1 MLETNLSNRI
11 DAFIEA
17 NKDAV
22 LRDIKTLVA
31 INSVEAAALPGKP
44 FGEGVDKA
52 LCAALS
58 MAQNMGLCAHNL
70 DGYFGY
76 ADLAGES
83 ETQIAAITH
92 LDVVPQGNGWTSDPF
107 CMQRRE
113 GYIIGRGVADD
124 KGPAVLTLYAAKFL
138 KESGETLP
146 YTLRLLFGTNE
157 ETGMEGLTYYQSKF
171 ADPAFCFTP
180 DGSFPVCYGEKGI
193 YSGQFYSQK
202 LSGNLVDFSGGI
214 ASNVIPDRAFALVKA
229 DAATLQNTENI
240 TVTTENGLARIAA
253 VGIGGH
259 AAHPAGTVN
268 AIGLVVNYLLDHALC
283 SAEETEYLT
292 LLRDVF
298 ASTDGSTLGIAANDG
313 VFDPLT
319 CIGGIIEM
327 KDGVLSQDINIRFPT
342 DTNAAK
348 LTAALSEKASRAN
361 ATFAPAPRACEPF
374 YIDPK
379 LPVIQTLI
387 DTYNEV
393 TGKQEKPFTMGGGT
407 YARHFQSAVS
417 FGMEEENE
425 PVPAWVGPMHGADEG
440 VAEELLW
447 RSLKIYILAILR
459 LMQLPF

>member
-1 MLETNLSNRI
+1 MLETNLSKRI

-17 NKDAV
+17 NKSAI
-22 LRDIKTLVA
+22 LRDIKTLVD
-31 INSVEAAALPGKP
+31 INSVEAAALPEKP
-44 FGEGVDKA
+44 FGAGVDEA

-58 MAQNMGLCAHNL
+58 MAKEMGLDAQNL

-76 ADLAGES
+76 ADLVGAS
-83 ETQIAAITH
+83 ETQIATITH
-92 LDVVPQGNGWTSDPF
+92 LDVVPQGNGWTQDPF
-107 CMQRRE
+107 CMQRRD
-113 GYIIGRGVADD
+113 GYLIGRGVADD

-146 YTLRLLFGTNE
+146 YTLRVMFGTNE
-157 ETGMEGLTYYQSKF
+157 ETGMKGLTYYQSKF

-193 YSGQFYSQK
+193 FGGTFCSAK
-202 LSGNLVDFSGGI
+202 LNGNLVDFAGGI

-229 DAATLQNTENI
+229 DISALANTENI
-240 TVTTENGLARIAA
+240 TVTSENGLVRIAA

-268 AIGLVVNYLLDHALC
+268 AIGLVVDYLLNNHLC
-283 SAEETEYLT
+283 DADETAYLS
-292 LLRDVF
+292 LLHELF
-298 ASTDGSTLGIAANDG
+298 AATDGSTLGIDANDG

-319 CIGGIIEM
+319 CIGGIIAM
-327 KDGVLSQDINIRFPT
+327 KDGVLSQNINVRFPT
-342 DTNAAK
+342 NTNATKITTILSAK
-348 LTAALSEKASRAN
+348 AALAN
-361 ATFAPAPRACEPF
+361 ATFVPEEHTKDPF
-374 YIDPK
+374 YIDPAQ
-379 LPVIQTLI
+379 PVIQTLI

-393 TGKQEKPFTMGGGT
+393 TGKHEKPFTMGGGT
-407 YARHFQSAVS
+407 YARDFKHAVS

-425 PVPAWVGPMHGADEG
+425 PVPAWVGSMHGADEG
-440 VAEELLW
+440 VSEALLW